1 MLVGKKIPL
10 SDATYLHTL
19 EDRLLKKYK
28 QFAHQFFKLDG
39 TAGKEVQVPKE
50 VQALQLVVEKYA
62 AENLELKSRLARVEL
77 AVKEPKKMLQE
88 LM

>member
-1 MLVGKKIPL
+1 MGKKISL

-28 QFAHQFFKLDG
+28 QFAYRFFKLDG
-39 TAGKEVQVPKE
+39 AAGKEGQVPKE
-50 VQALQLVVEKYA
+50 VQALQLVVEKYV

-77 AVKEPKKMLQE
+77 AVTELKKLLQE